1 MCRQQ
6 TSPLKSLSLVAL
18 FLALSPGTA
27 VATPTG
33 QGDYAGTSR
42 LGSAER
48 PPVSAT
54 LRWKYAKDMGGCFC
68 PQVAITWYTN

>member
-1 MCRQQ
+1 MRRQQ
-6 TSPLKSLSLVAL
+6 TSPLKYLSFVVLSLSL
-18 FLALSPGTA
+18 STGTA

-54 LRWKYAKDMGGCFC
+54 LDLEHA
-68 PQVAITWYTN
+68 PAHP

>member
-1 MCRQQ
+1 MRRQQ

-18 FLALSPGTA
+18 FLALSPGTV

-33 QGDYAGTSR
+33 QGGYAGTSR

-48 PPVSAT
+48 PPVSAE
-54 LRWKYAKDMGGCFC
+54 LRWKYGKDPDVYFC
-68 PQVAITWYTN
+68 PQVAIPWYQ